1 MKKKYRF
8 VYFNII
14 MQRDYK
20 NIGNMIIYNKKIKT
34 EECGEMN
41 IDILRIIALLDI
53 ILIHTLKSQNNFDI
67 LNFMFTFVSI
77 GINLFIMISGYLLLD
92 KEENP
97 LIFYKKRFFSIIPL
111 YIIWSIVYI
120 IYYKENPLY
129 IISGYRYAAGH
140 LWYIPMI
147 TGLYII
153 TPWLRKVLKYCE
165 KETGIVVLMWFII
178 NILNPALIFF
188 KLPFLNLSAFPI
200 TGFLGYYILGYYIK
214 KYKDRIHINYYR
226 IIYILGFIFTFTIS
240 WYYMKI
246 VGKKNVFFYDKNS
259 ISVFFMS
266 IGFFIIMIKANL
278 GYIKG
283 KAAAAV
289 KFLSAHS
296 YFVYLAHLLFYEI
309 GMYITKNFYMVTLF
323 CISAS
328 YFTAYIYSKAEK
340 IFRKIL

>member
-1 MKKKYRF
+1 
-8 VYFNII
+8 
-14 MQRDYK
+14 
-20 NIGNMIIYNKKIKT
+20 
-34 EECGEMN
+34 MN
-41 IDILRIIALLDI
+41 IDILRIIALFDI
-53 ILIHTLKSQNNFDI
+53 VLIHTLKSQNNFDI

-92 KEENP
+92 KEED
-97 LIFYKKRFFSIIPL
+97 IRVFYKKRFFSIIPL
-111 YIIWSIVYI
+111 YVIWSIIYI

-129 IISGYRYAAGH
+129 VLAGYRYAAGH

-188 KLPFLNLSAFPI
+188 RLPFLNLSAFPI

-214 KYKDRIHINYYR
+214 KYKDRLHINYYR
-226 IIYILGFIFTFTIS
+226 IAYTAGFIFTFAVS
-240 WYYMKI
+240 WYFMKV

-259 ISVFFMS
+259 VSVFFMS
-266 IGFFIIMIKANL
+266 VSFFVIIIKMNL

-283 KAAAAV
+283 KAATTV

-296 YFVYLAHLLFYEI
+296 YFVYLAHLLFYET
-309 GMYITKNFYMVTLF
+309 GMHITKNFYLVTLL
-323 CISAS
+323 CITVS
-328 YFTAYIYSKAEK
+328 YLTACIYAETEK
-340 IFRKIL
+340 IFRKTLWKQKRQ

>member
-1 MKKKYRF
+1 
-8 VYFNII
+8 
-14 MQRDYK
+14 
-20 NIGNMIIYNKKIKT
+20 
-34 EECGEMN
+34 MN

-92 KEENP
+92 KEEDA

-111 YIIWSIVYI
+111 YILWSIIYI

-129 IISGYRYAAGH
+129 VIAGYRYAAGH

-153 TPWLRKVLKYCE
+153 TPWLRKVLKYCGR
-165 KETGIVVLMWFII
+165 ETGIVVLMWFIV

-214 KYKDRIHINYYR
+214 KYKDKIHINYYR
-226 IIYILGFIFTFTIS
+226 IAYILGFVFTFTIS
-240 WYYMKI
+240 WYFMKI

-259 ISVFFMS
+259 VSVFFMS
-266 IGFFIIMIKANL
+266 VSFFIIMIKMNF

-283 KAAAAV
+283 KAV
-289 KFLSAHS
+289 TVIKFLSVHS

-309 GMYITKNFYMVTLF
+309 GMYFTKNFYIVTAF
-323 CISAS
+323 CVGVS
-328 YFTAYIYSKAEK
+328 YFTAYIYSNAEK
-340 IFRKIL
+340 IFRKFFGRQKEQ